1 MRSRLLAAALLA
13 LGTYAP
19 AQETARPLTVTGLLP
34 SAPLTIAA
42 EATPSKLVLR
52 VEIQPGWHLYGRDTG
67 AGKVIELAILEGSS
81 FQANGALSAPIDAK
95 GEITGLAEITLPL
108 ERTAPGDSLRARFT
122 FMACDPLLCLPPMEV
137 LLANAPESP
146 TVLLVAIKKDER
158 SARIAAFLE
167 ARGFRPTVATYDS
180 VTTAQC
186 DAHDVVL
193 ADSPYFDQAKG
204 ARKHADRFPE
214 TTSPIV
220 AVGFLGTV
228 LLEAQKVAMACGY
241 I

>member
-1 MRSRLLAAALLA
+1 MRSRLLAAALFV
-13 LGTYAP
+13 LGTQAP
-19 AQETARPLTVTGLLP
+19 AQDPARPLAVTGLSP

-42 EATPSKLVLR
+42 EATERQLLLR

-67 AGKVIELAILEGSS
+67 AGKVIELTILEGSS
-81 FQANGALSAPIDAK
+81 FAANGALSAPVDAK
-95 GEITGLAEITLPL
+95 GEITGLAEISLL
-108 ERTAPGDSLRARFT
+108 LKRTAPGDSLRARFT

-137 LLANAPESP
+137 LLVAPERP
-146 TVLLVAIKKDER
+146 TVLLVAIAKDER

-167 ARGFRPTVATYDS
+167 ARGFRPTVETYAA

-193 ADSPYFDQAKG
+193 ADSPYFGQARG
-204 ARKHADRFPE
+204 ATKHADHFPE

-220 AVGFLGTV
+220 AVGFLGTR

>member
-1 MRSRLLAAALLA
+1 MRSRLLAAALFV
-13 LGTYAP
+13 LGTQAP
-19 AQETARPLTVTGLLP
+19 AQDPARPLTVTGLSP

-42 EATPSKLVLR
+42 EATATKLLLR

-81 FQANGALSAPIDAK
+81 FVASGSLSAPVDAK
-95 GEITGLAEITLPL
+95 GEITGLAEISLPL
-108 ERTAPGDSLRARFT
+108 KRTAPGDSLRARFT

-137 LLANAPESP
+137 LLADAPDRP
-146 TVLLVAIKKDER
+146 TVLLVAIAKDER

-167 ARGFRPTVATYDS
+167 ARGFRPTLTTYDA

-193 ADSPYFDQAKG
+193 ADSPYFDQTRG
-204 ARKHADRFPE
+204 ASKHADRFPE
-214 TTSPIV
+214 TASPIV